1 MPTVTKVKRFYLF
14 HGEDD
19 YTKLKKVKDM
29 VNSFVDKGFEAFDYS
44 QYEGRGLDAAE
55 VINAVSSPPFGSP
68 LRVVVLRNFEKV
80 TPKNQEM
87 IVKFLDQ
94 IPEYASLVMTC
105 GKLDGNDKKKK
116 VFKALLTPKGNSHEF
131 KAPTP
136 ESAAAF
142 IKEIAK
148 EQGYVIAPEAIDYL
162 IETVGCEIGILE
174 QELGKVA
181 IFVGEG
187 KTITEADVASLIGA
201 GTLGTVFDLP
211 VKAAE
216 GDIAGALKLLRKL
229 LLTKESE
236 GTILYRIKDFF
247 LKLNAAKIANTN
259 AWGLARKYHLT
270 IKAAESYVRI
280 APKVSFAA
288 IINCLHHIYESEIS
302 LKSAGMRKDL
312 LLVDLVCRLGNEV
325 RRE

>member
-1 MPTVTKVKRFYLF
+1 MATVTKVKRFYLF
-14 HGEDD
+14 HGEDE

-29 VNSFVDKGFEAFDYS
+29 VNSFVDKGFEAFDYN
-44 QYEGRGLDAAE
+44 QYEGRGVDAAE
-55 VINAVSSPPFGSP
+55 IINAVSSPPFGSS

-80 TPKNQEM
+80 SPKNQDM
-87 IVKFLDQ
+87 IIKFLNS
-94 IPEYASLVMTC
+94 IPEYSSLVMTC

-131 KAPTP
+131 KTPTP
-136 ESAAAF
+136 ESSANFLKDRAS
-142 IKEIAK
+142 EL
-148 EQGYVIAPEAIDYL
+148 GYDITTDAIDYL

-174 QELGKVA
+174 QELTKVA
-181 IFVGEG
+181 IYVGEG
-187 KTITEADVASLIGA
+187 KTIDEADVATLTGA

-211 VKAAE
+211 VKVAE
-216 GDIAGALKLLRKL
+216 CNTGEALRLLRKL

-247 LKLNAAKIANTN
+247 LKLNLAKIANAN
-259 AWGLARKYHLT
+259 AWTLTRQFHFT
-270 IKAAESYVRI
+270 IKAAETYARLS
-280 APKVSFAA
+280 PKLSFSN

-312 LLVDLVCRLGNEV
+312 LLIDLISRLGNQI
-325 RRE
+325 RQA